1 MAFNTPKRWTGEP
14 DTKVGKCAS
23 CGVKVAQIPG
33 FQNDLCGA
41 CDNLRAG
48 MPNRVDQRMRK
59 PARGRLK

>member
-1 MAFNTPKRWTGEP
+1 MTSQTERKPGI
-14 DTKVGKCAS
+14 CHS
-23 CGVKVAQIPG
+23 CGVKVAMIPG

-48 MPNRVDQRMRK
+48 IPNRVDQRMRK